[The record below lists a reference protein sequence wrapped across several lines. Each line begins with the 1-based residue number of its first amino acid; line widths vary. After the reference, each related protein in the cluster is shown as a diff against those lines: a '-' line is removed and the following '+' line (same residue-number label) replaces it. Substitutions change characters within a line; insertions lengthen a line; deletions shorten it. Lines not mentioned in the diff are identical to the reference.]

1 MSIITKVKST
11 ETFLASL
18 DSLALN
24 TKRNYLKSVVR
35 FQKFCKE
42 YQNNMTPEEF
52 CRELLIIKKQDE
64 DKYIDTL
71 YDILQDFISESHKTL
86 CGNSIKT
93 IFSCLRGYLYH
104 LGVRTNPQDIKMML
118 KFPRIEREE
127 KYPLSIDELR
137 LIIDHFSRLPFRK
150 ACFLAQSSSGMR
162 IGEALQVKKSDLIF
176 KERIEIYI
184 RASESKNRKGR
195 TVYISKECQNEIEKY
210 IDTLDDDD
218 FVFYRGVSGDSK
230 IRASNTARALRE
242 ACDRLGLDMKYD
254 NDRYKIN
261 THSLRS
267 FFFTQAV
274 RKHGENYAHRMTG
287 HGGYL
292 MQYDR
297 MNDEEK
303 FKMYM
308 ELEPNLSVYAT
319 TKADLEIERLKTL
332 QSKENKDMKE
342 EMEQLKHQLA
352 KQGMDIIKQLQ
363 DEKKIL

>member
-11 ETFLASL
+11 ETFLTSL
-18 DSLALN
+18 DQVAVN
-24 TKRNYLKSVVR
+24 TKLNYKKSVVR
-35 FQKFCKE
+35 FQKFCKS
-42 YQNNMTPEEF
+42 YQNNMTPEEL

-71 YDILQDFISESHKTL
+71 YDILQDFIAESHKTL
-86 CGNSIKT
+86 SGNSIKT
-93 IFSCLRGYLYH
+93 LFSCLRGYLYY

-118 KFPRIEREE
+118 KFPRIETEE
-127 KYPLSIDELR
+127 KYPLSVDELR
-137 LIIDHFSRLPFRK
+137 LIVDHFSRLPFRK
-150 ACFLAQSSSGMR
+150 ACFLAESSSGMR
-162 IGEALQVKKSDLIF
+162 IGEVLQVKKSDLIF

-184 RASESKNRKGR
+184 RASKSKNGKGR
-195 TVYISKECQNEIEKY
+195 TVYISKECQDELEKY
-210 IDTLDDDD
+210 IDTLNDDD
-218 FVFYRGVSGDSK
+218 FVFYRGVSDDSK

-261 THSLRS
+261 THSLRA

-297 MNDEEK
+297 MNDDEK
-303 FKMYM
+303 LKMYK
-308 ELEPNLSVYAT
+308 ELEPNLAVYAT
-319 TKADLEIERLKTL
+319 TKADLEIERLKL
-332 QSKENKDMKE
+332 QQTKENKELKE
-342 EMEQLKHQLA
+342 EMAELKHQLA
-352 KQGMDIIKQLQ
+352 QQGLDIVDRLKN
-363 DEKKIL
+363 EEKIL

>member
-11 ETFLASL
+11 ETFLTSL
-18 DSLALN
+18 NQVAVN
-24 TKRNYLKSVVR
+24 TKLNYKKSVVR
-35 FQKFCKE
+35 FQKFCKS
-42 YQNNMTPEEF
+42 YQNNMTPEEL

-71 YDILQDFISESHKTL
+71 YDILQDFIAESHKTL
-86 CGNSIKT
+86 SGNSIKT
-93 IFSCLRGYLYH
+93 LFSCLRGYLYH

-118 KFPRIEREE
+118 KFPRIETEE
-127 KYPLSIDELR
+127 KYPLSVDELR
-137 LIIDHFSRLPFRK
+137 LIVDHFSRLPFRK
-150 ACFLAQSSSGMR
+150 ACFLAESSSGMR
-162 IGEALQVKKSDLIF
+162 IGEVLQVKKSDLIF

-184 RASESKNRKGR
+184 RASKSKNGKGR
-195 TVYISKECQNEIEKY
+195 TVYISKECQNELEKY
-210 IDTLDDDD
+210 IDTLNDDD
-218 FVFYRGVSGDSK
+218 FVFYRGVSDDSK

-261 THSLRS
+261 THSLRA

-297 MNDEEK
+297 MNDDEK
-303 FKMYM
+303 LKMYK
-308 ELEPNLSVYAT
+308 ELEPNLAVYAT
-319 TKADLEIERLKTL
+319 TKADLEIERLKL
-332 QSKENKDMKE
+332 QQTKENKELKE
-342 EMEQLKHQLA
+342 EMAELKHQLA
-352 KQGMDIIKQLQ
+352 QQGLDIVDRLKNE
-363 DEKKIL
+363 DRIL